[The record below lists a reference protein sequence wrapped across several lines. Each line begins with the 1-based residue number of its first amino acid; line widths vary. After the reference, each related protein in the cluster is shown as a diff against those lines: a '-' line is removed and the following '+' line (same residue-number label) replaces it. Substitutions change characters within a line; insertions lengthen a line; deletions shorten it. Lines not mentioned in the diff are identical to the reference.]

1 MRMITQAIVVVALAG
16 IGGGGWYLWQDQR
29 ATAPAAATTG
39 GRGGGGPMAVEVV
52 QVRAGTVIERTE
64 SVGTARAN
72 ESVVIAAKQTGNIA
86 AIGFTEGQRVNANH
100 VLIELEAKERK
111 AELDQAR
118 AEVESAR
125 AARDEIRQ
133 QLERARQ
140 LRSSGNVTEARLDQL
155 EAQSRA
161 LEGRVRG
168 AEARIRAVDA
178 RLDDIRITAPFAGR
192 VGLRQVSLGA
202 LVQPGTTITTL
213 DDVSRIKVEFNV
225 PEIFLGRLRQD
236 LEVAAKSSA
245 YPGKVFIGRIT
256 AIDTRIDTATRS
268 VRVNALF
275 DNPQEELR
283 PGLFL
288 SVEIVL
294 DRREAVLVPEDA
306 LVAEGAKQYV
316 FVVNNN
322 RVERREVTLNQRLPG
337 EVEVIQ
343 GLKAGD
349 TVIARGTQRVRHGQ
363 TVNPRPLQPTS

>member
-1 MRMITQAIVVVALAG
+1 MRIITQAIVVAVLAG
-16 IGGGGWYLWQDQR
+16 VAGGAWYVWQDRQAASPANAR
-29 ATAPAAATTG
+29 TAA
-39 GRGGGGPMAVEVV
+39 RGGGAPAPVEVV
-52 QVRAGTVIERTE
+52 TVRTGPIVEQTE

-72 ESVVIAAKQTGNIA
+72 ESVVITAKQTGNIA
-86 AIGFTEGQRVNANH
+86 VIGFTEGQRVNANH

-125 AARDEIRQ
+125 AARDEVRQ

-140 LRSSGNVTEARLDQL
+140 LRSTGNVTEARLDQL

-168 AEARIRAVDA
+168 TEARIRAVDA
-178 RLDDIRITAPFAGR
+178 RLDDVRLYAPFAGR

-213 DDVSRIKVEFNV
+213 DDISKIKVEFNV
-225 PEIFLGRLRQD
+225 PEIFLGRLRSD

-245 YPGKVFIGRIT
+245 YPGKVFTGKVT
-256 AIDTRIDTATRS
+256 AIDTRVDPATRS
-268 VRVNALF
+268 VKVNALF
-275 DNPQEELR
+275 DNPDEQLK

-294 DRREAVLVPEDA
+294 DRREAVIVPDEA
-306 LVAEGAKQYV
+306 VVAEGAKHYV
-316 FVVNNN
+316 FVVRDN
-322 RVERREVTLNQRLPG
+322 RVERRDIKLNQRLAG
-337 EVEVIQ
+337 EVEVLE
-343 GLKAGD
+343 GVKAGE
-349 TVIARGTQRVRHGQ
+349 VIVSRGIQRIRHGQ
-363 TVNPRPLQPTS
+363 QVNPQPLRPTS